1 MSRSTTMNLNHLGVQ
16 TADLDNCLEWYLE
29 FFDAKKNWELGQFSE
44 LTLRR
49 LPGIRRLVEISVGG
63 ARIHLFDRAG
73 HSGAQPDP
81 NGFVFQHA
89 CISVSSPEELTDM
102 RRKWIDLYDSGRFSF
117 ASAEQPTEIVVDDDG
132 VQSLY
137 LLDVNGL
144 EYELSY
150 VPNGDR

>member
-1 MSRSTTMNLNHLGVQ
+1 MNLHHLGVQ
-16 TADLDNCLEWYLE
+16 TADLDNCLKWYLE
-29 FFDAKKNWELGQFSE
+29 FFDAKKNWELDQFSE

-49 LPGIRRLVEISVGG
+49 LPGIRRLVEISAGG
-63 ARIHLFDRAG
+63 ARIHLFDRVG
-73 HSGAQPDP
+73 HSGAQSDP
-81 NGFVFQHA
+81 NGFAFQHA
-89 CISVSSPEELTDM
+89 CISVSSPEELADM